1 LSAHPLSAIFLSAAP
16 PAFAGASN
24 LEERLAAIVEA
35 AEKAWPEVSLAP
47 EAFLPYVAL
56 RVDDPAA
63 LASLRAADL
72 YLACA
77 CVRRDSRAIAAFEA
91 RVLPDIKGSI
101 AKMNLGPVKLDD
113 VMQGLRRQLLVG
125 EEGAAPG
132 IAEFKGAGDLRG
144 WLRVTATRAA
154 LKLLRKEKREVPT
167 DDDALLARSAAA
179 AADPELLYVKEVY
192 RAQLK
197 SAFQAALDS
206 LTDREKNLLRQHV
219 IDDLTIDD
227 LAALYQVHRATAARW
242 LTKARETLLV
252 RTRKNFM
259 QNNRID
265 RSECESIMRMVQ
277 SQLDGTIRR
286 RLEDV

>member
-1 LSAHPLSAIFLSAAP
+1 VPAHPLSALFLPSAQP
-16 PAFAGASN
+16 VFSESPD
-24 LEERLAAIVEA
+24 LELRLATILET
-35 AEKAWPEVSLAP
+35 AEKAWPELSLPP

-56 RVDDPAA
+56 RVADPAA
-63 LASLRAADL
+63 LASVRAADL
-72 YLACA
+72 YLACG
-77 CVRRDSRAIAAFEA
+77 CVRRDPRALSAFEA
-91 RVLPDIKGSI
+91 RVLPEIKGSL
-101 AKMNLGPVKLDD
+101 AKMNLGTKMED

-125 EEGAAPG
+125 EDGAAPG
-132 IAEFKGAGDLRG
+132 IAEFKGTGDLRG

-167 DDDALLARSAAA
+167 DDDALLARSAAT
-179 AADPELLYVKEVY
+179 ADPELLYVKEVY

-219 IDDLTIDD
+219 VDDLTIDD

-242 LTKARETLLV
+242 LTKARESLLS

-259 QNNRID
+259 HNTRVD
-265 RSECESIMRMVQ
+265 RAECESILRMVQ

-286 RLEDV
+286 RLEDA